1 MKKKIISEY
10 VERFF
15 HLYWKENI
23 YDALFILNHIVYWLY
38 LKSLEDFDVETVAIN
53 NSLFAV
59 ETSSEKCSW
68 EYIKS
73 LKEDD
78 FLENFEDNIVPFL
91 DVQKVFYYEFSSLV
105 KLSKFRD
112 LKDASLTYELFL
124 LISELFLELEKRLDT
139 KKIPASIY
147 GEIFE
152 ELLKRYNQSK
162 MKDGIPVPSHIARLM
177 AELLQP
183 TLSDTLYA
191 PTLGTGELLVA
202 AYQKIIG
209 DGLSDGNS
217 DFDTDGFRFGDI
229 IQTKIDRDRL
239 RMLVLEGNQ
248 MIEEKLFLSI
258 LNFYFHGI
266 NTDMKFTFQN
276 PLAYNSSA
284 LTRNYSR
291 VILSP
296 LFPSSTKDI
305 PDIDE
310 NLQMQVGK
318 NRPAMYFA
326 RSLEKLQPGGRLVAL
341 MPDSFLF
348 RQDKAITKFRTS
360 IIEQYNLEGVISLP
374 KGTFAPFANINTSI
388 IVLSKQTPNH
398 NDVWMCELKNDGYS
412 LNSKRQR
419 NAEFPLPSLI
429 DNFKERAELHNGLM
443 DAFLVSKDDIRIHR
457 SAWTVSFFN
466 DYDTLKEKSLEDP
479 LKILSTLKELEGK
492 IQSELKDLS
501 TLLENGKIL
510 G

>member
-1 MKKKIISEY
+1 MEMKKKIISEY

-162 MKDGIPVPSHIARLM
+162 IKDGIPVPSHIARLM

-209 DGLSDGNS
+209 DGLSDGNG

-239 RMLVLEGNQ
+239 RMLVW
-248 MIEEKLFLSI
+248 
-258 LNFYFHGI
+258 
-266 NTDMKFTFQN
+266 
-276 PLAYNSSA
+276 
-284 LTRNYSR
+284 
-291 VILSP
+291 
-296 LFPSSTKDI
+296 
-305 PDIDE
+305 
-310 NLQMQVGK
+310 
-318 NRPAMYFA
+318 
-326 RSLEKLQPGGRLVAL
+326 
-341 MPDSFLF
+341 
-348 RQDKAITKFRTS
+348 KAIR
-360 IIEQYNLEGVISLP
+360 
-374 KGTFAPFANINTSI
+374 
-388 IVLSKQTPNH
+388 
-398 NDVWMCELKNDGYS
+398 
-412 LNSKRQR
+412 
-419 NAEFPLPSLI
+419 
-429 DNFKERAELHNGLM
+429 
-443 DAFLVSKDDIRIHR
+443 
-457 SAWTVSFFN
+457 
-466 DYDTLKEKSLEDP
+466 
-479 LKILSTLKELEGK
+479 
-492 IQSELKDLS
+492 
-501 TLLENGKIL
+501 
-510 G
+510 